1 MKKLPIGL
9 STLENLR
16 CDSYIYIDKSHHVA
30 NLVDTGGKYFF
41 LSRPRR
47 FGKTLF
53 LDTLKQ
59 AFLGNK
65 LVFDGLYLERHWDWY
80 KQYPVIHL
88 SFGSGLL
95 KTPEQFAERVHYQ
108 LDKHCQNYD
117 LNSAYSDISSRF
129 ADVIEQLFVKFQHK
143 VVLLV
148 DEYDKPI
155 LDSIDDTVRAKL
167 MRDELKGLYNV
178 IKDQDSNLRFVFLTG
193 VSKFSKVSLFSGL
206 NNLNDISLDPQF
218 ADICGYTQ
226 SEMEQ
231 AFAEHLID
239 GQVDKA
245 KLKLWYNGY
254 NFSGAENQKV
264 YNPFDILLF
273 CSKAY
278 QYRNY
283 WFETATPSFL
293 IKLMETKQY
302 DVPEIESIE
311 VSEESLSSFDV
322 DNIPLHTLLF
332 QTGYLTIDEVLTI
345 GTQYGYRLKYP
356 NLEVKSSLNSHFM
369 QLGTSTYIKNRSLS
383 ALNKCFLSKNFDGF
397 KDIFD
402 AHFASIPHD
411 WYRNNAI
418 GQYEGF
424 YAGIVYSCFTALGWD
439 VKAEDAT
446 SKGQIDLTVKT
457 AEEILVIEFKLSK
470 NGSAQDAINQ
480 IKAKGYADKFK
491 ADERQVYLVG
501 MSFDEVS
508 KSLSDF
514 IWQPA

>member
-1 MKKLPIGL
+1 
-9 STLENLR
+9 
-16 CDSYIYIDKSHHVA
+16 
-30 NLVDTGGKYFF
+30 
-41 LSRPRR
+41 
-47 FGKTLF
+47 
-53 LDTLKQ
+53 
-59 AFLGNK
+59 
-65 LVFDGLYLERHWDWY
+65 
-80 KQYPVIHL
+80 
-88 SFGSGLL
+88 
-95 KTPEQFAERVHYQ
+95 
-108 LDKHCQNYD
+108 
-117 LNSAYSDISSRF
+117 
-129 ADVIEQLFVKFQHK
+129 
-143 VVLLV
+143 
-148 DEYDKPI
+148 
-155 LDSIDDTVRAKL
+155 
-167 MRDELKGLYNV
+167 
-178 IKDQDSNLRFVFLTG
+178 
-193 VSKFSKVSLFSGL
+193 VSLFSGL

-231 AFAEHLID
+231 AFAEYLVD
-239 GQVDKA
+239 GKVDKA

-397 KDIFD
+397 KDIFN

-446 SKGQIDLTVKT
+446 SNGQIDLTVKT

-470 NGSAQDAINQ
+470 NGSAQDAIDQ

>member
-1 MKKLPIGL
+1 MLQ
-9 STLENLR
+9 E
-16 CDSYIYIDKSHHVA
+16 
-30 NLVDTGGKYFF
+30 LVSKGATKFN
-41 LSRPRR
+41 
-47 FGKTLF
+47 
-53 LDTLKQ
+53 Q
-59 AFLGNK
+59 
-65 LVFDGLYLERHWDWY
+65 
-80 KQYPVIHL
+80 
-88 SFGSGLL
+88 
-95 KTPEQFAERVHYQ
+95 QF
-108 LDKHCQNYD
+108 
-117 LNSAYSDISSRF
+117 
-129 ADVIEQLFVKFQHK
+129 
-143 VVLLV
+143 VLLI

-155 LDSIDDTVRAKL
+155 LDVINDAPKANTNR
-167 MRDELKGLYNV
+167 ELLRGFYSA
-178 IKDQDSNLRFVFLTG
+178 IKNLDQHLRFVFLTG

-231 AFAEHLID
+231 AFAEYLVD
-239 GQVDKA
+239 GKVDKA

-397 KDIFD
+397 KDIFN

-446 SKGQIDLTVKT
+446 SNGQIDLTVKT

-470 NGSAQDAINQ
+470 NGSAQDAIDQ